1 MNLETSISAVPIGES
16 EISILQFIE
25 LNKTE
30 IISRSLPNQRTAQI
44 VQVLVVKR
52 VIERLKQQFS
62 TEQKYRLKILW
73 ETTHQLV
80 RKEVKM
86 QNQIVFNNFNLSQE
100 EFQQMLKALQNGDET
115 LFEKVFLSHFKACS
129 RFLED
134 RFSASP
140 TDAYDASMEA
150 LLKFHQ
156 RLKAGKISYGNL
168 RYLFTQMA
176 GQIYLKS
183 KRLPQPQTLPDN
195 FDIIDE
201 PTANFSKETLAIFAQ
216 AGQNLC
222 GDCRGLLQAFYYE
235 KTPLIEIARKVDKT
249 DVALRKQKQRC
260 LEKLRK
266 VFQKLA

>member
-1 MNLETSISAVPIGES
+1 MNLKIPISAIPIGEL

-25 LNKTE
+25 LNETE
-30 IISRSLPNQRTAQI
+30 IINHSLIGQKTPPM
-44 VQVLVVKR
+44 VQVQVVKR

-62 TEQKYRLKILW
+62 VEQTYHLNVLW
-73 ETTHQLV
+73 EATHQLI

-86 QNQIVFNNFNLSQE
+86 QNQIVFNNFDLSQD

-134 RFSASP
+134 RFNASP

-156 RLKAGKISYGNL
+156 RLKDGKIRYGNL

-183 KRLPQPQTLPDN
+183 KRSPQPQTLPDN
-195 FDIIDE
+195 FDMVDE
-201 PTANFSKETLAIFAQ
+201 STANFSKETLAIFAQ
-216 AGQNLC
+216 AWQNLC

-235 KTPLIEIARKVDKT
+235 KTPLIEIARKIDKT

-260 LEKLRK
+260 LEKLRS

>member
-25 LNKTE
+25 LNKAE
-30 IISRSLPNQRTAQI
+30 IISHSLPNQKTPQM
-44 VQVLVVKR
+44 VQVRVVKR

-62 TEQKYRLKILW
+62 AEQKYRLKTLW
-73 ETTHQLV
+73 EATHQLV

-86 QNQIVFNNFNLSQE
+86 QNQIVFNNFDLSEE
-100 EFQQMLKALQNGDET
+100 EFQQMLVALQKGDEK

-134 RFSASP
+134 RFKATP

-156 RLKAGKISYGNL
+156 RLKDGKISYGNL

-201 PTANFSKETLAIFAQ
+201 PTENFSKETLAIFGQ
-216 AGQNLC
+216 AWDKLC
-222 GDCRGLLQAFYYE
+222 INCQGLLQAFYYQ
-235 KTPLIEIARKVDKT
+235 KTPLIEIARQTHKT

-266 VFQKLA
+266 AFQKLA